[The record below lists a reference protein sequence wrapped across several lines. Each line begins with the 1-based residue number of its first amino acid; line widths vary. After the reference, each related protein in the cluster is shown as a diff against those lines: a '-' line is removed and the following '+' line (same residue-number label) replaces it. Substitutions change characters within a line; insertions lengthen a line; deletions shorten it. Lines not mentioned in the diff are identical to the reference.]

1 MADFSQINTIHNTP
15 QVLRHIIDSHDMK
28 GLLQE
33 EESRIHCL
41 FNVNGIYQFTGMDN
55 ISCNMTVSNH
65 VDKLSLILLFFW
77 FQ

>member
-1 MADFSQINTIHNTP
+1 
-15 QVLRHIIDSHDMK
+15 MK